1 MPIFLAKNNNI
12 ELCLVYLIEFS
23 SYFHDGEFRSSSKAL
38 RIRLDVRKKQV
49 RLPCNSL
56 FLFSH
61 SLRTW
66 LTGFSVAFGSS
77 GSSGS
82 AGGRA
87 PLALARTLS
96 AEGTNSWGGGGPGA
110 CPPPGEIVNSTL

>member
-1 MPIFLAKNNNI
+1 MS
-12 ELCLVYLIEFS
+12 E
-23 SYFHDGEFRSSSKAL
+23 
-38 RIRLDVRKKQV
+38 KKQV

-82 AGGRA
+82 TGGRA
-87 PLALARTLS
+87 PLALARTPR
-96 AEGTNSWGGGGPGA
+96 GGVRGPGGR
-110 CPPPGEIVNSTL
+110 PPPPPPPPNGKL

>member
-23 SYFHDGEFRSSSKAL
+23 SYFHDGEFRSSPKAL
-38 RIRLDVRKKQV
+38 RIRLDVRKKKQV

-66 LTGFSVAFGSS
+66 LIGFSVAFGSS

-96 AEGTNSWGGGGPGA
+96 AEGTNS
-110 CPPPGEIVNSTL
+110 

>member
-1 MPIFLAKNNNI
+1 MS
-12 ELCLVYLIEFS
+12 E
-23 SYFHDGEFRSSSKAL
+23 
-38 RIRLDVRKKQV
+38 KKQV

-61 SLRTW
+61 SPRTW

-96 AEGTNSWGGGGPGA
+96 AEGTNS
-110 CPPPGEIVNSTL
+110 